1 MRTITTLP
9 VRAVGRVVDTWTVD
23 GVVISVDLNSI
34 VVLGVVATEVVVVI
48 FWVGFCAV
56 VDANEDKEEV
66 DDDDDD
72 DDDDEGEKRVVGDT
86 RVVRSNSSTTP
97 VTGPVGS
104 FVSTLSTVPIP
115 IISDGLSHTSSVIIF
130 LFY

>member
-1 MRTITTLP
+1 MRTITTFP
-9 VRAVGRVVDTWTVD
+9 VLAVGRTVVDTWTVE

-34 VVLGVVATEVVVVI
+34 VVLGVVTMVVVFI
-48 FWVGFCAV
+48 FWVVFCGV
-56 VDANEDKEEV
+56 VDANDDNEEA
-66 DDDDDD
+66 DDGDD
-72 DDDDEGEKRVVGDT
+72 GEERVVGDT

-115 IISDGLSHTSSVIIF
+115 IISDGLSHINSVIIF
-130 LFY
+130 FFF

>member
-1 MRTITTLP
+1 MRTITTFP
-9 VRAVGRVVDTWTVD
+9 VLAVGRTVVDTWTVE

-34 VVLGVVATEVVVVI
+34 VVLGVVTMVVVFI
-48 FWVGFCAV
+48 FWVVFCGV
-56 VDANEDKEEV
+56 VDANDDNEEA
-66 DDDDDD
+66 DDGDD
-72 DDDDEGEKRVVGDT
+72 GEERVVGDT

-115 IISDGLSHTSSVIIF
+115 IISDGLSHINSVIIF
-130 LFY
+130 FFFFN